1 LELVELSSINKL
13 HVYIVGE
20 NKKERRLSNEAGKPV
35 PPKPPPKEKPNVS
48 ARPTVP
54 KRPPSVSRNRG
65 NSQEEDAERRKSLD
79 AEKRKSVEAETVPE
93 KKG

>member
-1 LELVELSSINKL
+1 MELSSINKL

-65 NSQEEDAERRKSLD
+65 NSQNEDAERRKSLD

-93 KKG
+93 TKG

>member
-1 LELVELSSINKL
+1 MELSSINKL

-54 KRPPSVSRNRG
+54 KRPPSVSRG
-65 NSQEEDAERRKSLD
+65 NSQKEDAERRKSLD

-93 KKG
+93 TKG